1 MSQNKQDVD
10 VAETTASR
18 RLPPEERKKRQEDVL
33 WFKVLDRF
41 GLPTLFSTVLLAFLL
56 TVGQRMMQ
64 QNDDERKANRLLLDS
79 FVASLN
85 TNSKLL
91 EKMVVTLEKQSME
104 LHELGDRQLAVE
116 RKLGISK

>member
-1 MSQNKQDVD
+1 MAEESQPVD
-10 VAETTASR
+10 VETTASR
-18 RLPPEERKKRQEDVL
+18 KLQPEKRKQRQEDAL

-64 QNDDERKANRLLLDS
+64 QNDDERKANRLLLDN

-91 EKMVVTLEKQSME
+91 ERMVAAIDKQSAE

-116 RKLGISK
+116 RKLGISR

>member
-1 MSQNKQDVD
+1 MAEESPHVD
-10 VAETTASR
+10 VVENTASR
-18 RLPPEERKKRQEDVL
+18 RLQSEGRKKRQEDVL

-91 EKMVVTLEKQSME
+91 ERMVASLDKQAAE
-104 LHELGDRQLAVE
+104 IHELGDRQLAIE
-116 RKLGISK
+116 RKLGISH